1 MRLTSHDLRDLQI
14 LKYYRLVRK
23 WACKTYGLTDADLE
37 LLIYLD
43 CKGRFT
49 RQEFIDG
56 TYTMS
61 WDKNRWE
68 KLRRNGWIEAW
79 RHRNRTTIKYSVFK
93 TSFKCSHLIS
103 RIYRI
108 LLGEEDIPF
117 SKVVNNA
124 EGILDKVITTDKERD
139 EAKLALK
146 SLLLEAEKEAFA
158 KEVEDRKSARD
169 MYKDDAFIQKVLAT
183 LFTAAYFGLSFM
195 MFKVFVVKEINLG
208 EFEISFISTIFGA
221 MSAKVNTVVD
231 FFFGGSSKK
240 NEQIKK

>member
-1 MRLTSHDLRDLQI
+1 MI
-14 LKYYRLVRK
+14 KNLVG
-23 WACKTYGLTDADLE
+23 GL
-37 LLIYLD
+37 
-43 CKGRFT
+43 
-49 RQEFIDG
+49 
-56 TYTMS
+56 
-61 WDKNRWE
+61 
-68 KLRRNGWIEAW
+68 
-79 RHRNRTTIKYSVFK
+79 
-93 TSFKCSHLIS
+93 
-103 RIYRI
+103 
-108 LLGEEDIPF
+108 F
-117 SKVVNNA
+117 STVVENA

-146 SLLLEAEKEAFA
+146 RLLLEAEQEAF
-158 KEVEDRKSARD
+158 KQEVEDRKSARD

-240 NEQIKK
+240 NEQINKK